1 MKLTKRDFLKNFG
14 IGAAALA
21 AGRALGDEA
30 VREPLPPGEYIADPA
45 YGTCRYIRDIPK
57 FPVDVPSAFM
67 KDGKIVQPARE
78 LTCFRETDVV
88 VVGGGPAGFA
98 AALASAR
105 AGAKTVLIERYG
117 SLGGLFTN
125 GLVLIIIGTAEGV
138 RGGEQRLVT
147 RGICKE
153 FMDRCAKAGRW
164 VSRTDRHHGLYQ
176 PTIDPEG
183 AKVMMDRMVRVEKNL
198 EVVFHCWGVDVIE
211 EARSKGEEGRCG
223 AESVVK
229 GVVFESKSGRQ
240 AVLAKRVVDCTG
252 DGDVAFQAGADF
264 RQITHNV
271 GFVYQLGNIGKA
283 TGACLTSKASEGFP
297 KIPNE
302 PIPGAFWKN
311 CLGPQSNGCSVE
323 DLTRAEFAHRES
335 MWNLVEKMRAT
346 HGYEDTYVMNS
357 CSQVGVRASRLIK
370 TDYTLDMSETNAHK
384 TFEDA
389 IGMSG
394 DDTFTRGAFQIPY
407 RTLLPQGVDNLL
419 VAGRA
424 IGVAPNVIDRV
435 RLIPVCMVTGQAAG
449 TAAALSVR
457 DNCTVRNLDVGG
469 LRRTLTAAGV
479 CLA

>member
-1 MKLTKRDFLKNFG
+1 MRMSTREFLKSLGFG
-14 IGAAALA
+14 SVLGVVSSAF
-21 AGRALGDEA
+21 GDEA
-30 VREPLPPGEYIADPA
+30 GSGVEGEGMIGDPK
-45 YGTCRYIRDIPK
+45 YGTCQYIKDIPR
-57 FPVDVPSAFM
+57 FPVDVPSAYL

-78 LTCFRETDVV
+78 IACFRDADVV

-105 AGAKTVLIERYG
+105 TGAKTVLIERYG

-147 RGICKE
+147 RGICEE
-153 FMDRCAKAGRW
+153 FMNRCKAEGKW
-164 VSRTDRHHGLYQ
+164 VYRTDSRHGPYQ

-183 AKVMMDRMVRVEKNL
+183 AKVLMDRMVRAEGNL
-198 EVVFHCWGVDVIE
+198 EVVFHSWGVDVIQDG
-211 EARSKGEEGRCG
+211 S
-223 AESVVK
+223 SVR
-229 GVVFESKSGRQ
+229 GVIFESKQGRQ
-240 AVLAKRVVDCTG
+240 AILAKRVVDCTG

-264 RQITHNV
+264 LQITHNI
-271 GFVYQLGNIGKA
+271 GFVYQMGNIGRA
-283 TGACLTSKASEGFP
+283 TGKDLTAKAADGFP

-311 CLGPQSNGCSVE
+311 NLGPQANGCSVE
-323 DLTRAEFAHRES
+323 DLTKAEFLHREN
-335 MWNLVEKMRAT
+335 MWQLVEKMRST
-346 HGYEDTYVMNS
+346 TGFEDTYIMNS

-370 TDYTLDMSETNAHK
+370 TDYTLDMSETNARK
-384 TFEDA
+384 TFKDV

-407 RTLLPQGVDNLL
+407 RTLLPSGIDNLL

-457 DNCTVRNLDVGG
+457 DDVTPRNLSTTR
-469 LRRTLTAAGV
+469 LKKTLVDANVHLGV
-479 CLA
+479 TLA

>member
-1 MKLTKRDFLKNFG
+1 MELSKRDFLKRLG
-14 IGAAALA
+14 LGSAALA
-21 AGRALGDEA
+21 AGRVFGDEA
-30 VREPLPPGEYIADPA
+30 SHEPLKPGEYIGDPY
-45 YGTCRYIRDIPK
+45 YGTCRYIRDIGK
-57 FPVDVPSAFM
+57 FPIDVPSAFL

-78 LTCFRETDVV
+78 IACFRETDVV

-105 AGAKTVLIERYG
+105 TGAKTVLIERYG

-147 RGICKE
+147 KGICEE
-153 FMDRCAKAGRW
+153 FMNRCKAAGKWLYR
-164 VSRTDRHHGLYQ
+164 VDDHHGPYQ

-183 AKVMMDRMVRVEKNL
+183 AKVLMDRMVRAEKNL
-198 EVVFHCWGVDVIE
+198 EVVFHCWGVDVIQD
-211 EARSKGEEGRCG
+211 GP
-223 AESVVK
+223 SVR
-229 GVVFESKSGRQ
+229 GVIFESKSGRQ
-240 AVLAKRVVDCTG
+240 AILAKRVVDCTG

-264 RQITHNV
+264 RQITHNI

-283 TGACLTSKASEGFP
+283 TGKDLTAKAADGFP

-311 CLGPQSNGCSVE
+311 NLGPQSNGCSVE
-323 DLTRAEFAHRES
+323 DLTKAEFLHREN
-335 MWNLVEKMRAT
+335 MWQLVEKMRAT
-346 HGYEDTYVMNS
+346 PGYEDTYVMNS
-357 CSQVGVRASRLIK
+357 CSQVGVRASRLIR

-384 TFEDA
+384 SFDDA

-394 DDTFTRGAFQIPY
+394 DDTFSRGAFQIPY
-407 RTLLPQGVDNLL
+407 RTLLPSGIDNLL

-449 TAAALSVR
+449 TAAALSVAR
-457 DNCTVRNLDVGG
+457 GCTPRGLDVAS
-469 LRRTLTAAGV
+469 LRTSLSSAGV
-479 CLA
+479 FL

>member
-1 MKLTKRDFLKNFG
+1 MKLTTRDFLKQLG
-14 IGAAALA
+14 LGSAAMV
-21 AGRALGDEA
+21 AGGVRADEA
-30 VREPLPPGEYIADPA
+30 SYEPLASGDYIADPA
-45 YGTCRYIRDIPK
+45 YGTCRYIKDIAK
-57 FPVDVPSAFM
+57 FPIDVPSAFL
-67 KDGKIVQPARE
+67 KDGKIIQPARE

-105 AGAKTVLIERYG
+105 TGAKTVLIERYG

-125 GLVLIIIGTAEGV
+125 GLVLIVIGTAEGV

-147 RGICKE
+147 KGICGE
-153 FMDRCAKAGRW
+153 FMERCRAAGKW
-164 VSRTDRHHGLYQ
+164 VYRVDGHHGPYQ

-183 AKVMMDRMVRVEKNL
+183 AKVLMDRMVRAEKNL

-211 EARSKGEEGRCG
+211 EGISQREEGR
-223 AESVVK
+223 SQKRVR

-240 AVLAKRVVDCTG
+240 AILAKQVIDCTG

-264 RQITHNV
+264 RQITHNI
-271 GFVYQLGNIGKA
+271 GFVYQMGNIGKA
-283 TGACLTSKASEGFP
+283 TGKDLTARAADGFP
-297 KIPNE
+297 KVPNE

-311 CLGPQSNGCSVE
+311 NLGPQSNGCSVE
-323 DLTRAEFAHRES
+323 DLTRAELEHREN
-335 MWNLVEKMRAT
+335 MWRLVEKMRAT
-346 HGYEDTYVMNS
+346 PGYEDTYVMNS

-370 TDYTLDMSETNAHK
+370 TDYTLDMSETNAHRV
-384 TFEDA
+384 FADA
-389 IGMSG
+389 IGLSG

-407 RTLLPQGVDNLL
+407 RTLLPSGIDNLL

-457 DNCTVRNLDVGG
+457 SGCAPRQIDVTQ
-469 LRRTLTAAGV
+469 LRDALLAANV

>member
-1 MKLTKRDFLKNFG
+1 MKLSTRDFLKQMG
-14 IGAAALA
+14 LGSVALA
-21 AGRALGDEA
+21 AGRAFGDEA
-30 VREPLPPGEYIADPA
+30 SHEPLEPGEYIGDPK
-45 YGTCRYIRDIPK
+45 YGTCKYIKDIGK
-57 FPVDVPSAFM
+57 FPVDVPSAFL

-78 LTCFRETDVV
+78 ITCYRETDVV

-105 AGAKTVLIERYG
+105 TGAKTVLIERYG

-147 RGICKE
+147 KGICGE
-153 FMDRCAKAGRW
+153 FMDRCKAAGKW
-164 VSRTDRHHGLYQ
+164 LYRTDSHHGPYQ

-183 AKVMMDRMVRVEKNL
+183 AKVMMDRMVRAEKNL
-198 EVVFHCWGVDVIE
+198 EVVFHCWGVDVIQD
-211 EARSKGEEGRCG
+211 G
-223 AESVVK
+223 ASVR
-229 GVVFESKSGRQ
+229 GVIFESKSGRQ
-240 AVLAKRVVDCTG
+240 AILAKRVVDCTG

-264 RQITHNV
+264 RQITHNI
-271 GFVYQLGNIGKA
+271 GFVYQMGNIGKA
-283 TGACLTSKASEGFP
+283 TGKDLTAKAADGFP

-311 CLGPQSNGCSVE
+311 NLGPQSNGCSVE
-323 DLTRAEFAHRES
+323 DLTKAEFLHREN
-335 MWNLVEKMRAT
+335 MWQLVEKMRAT
-346 HGYEDTYVMNS
+346 PGYEDTYVMNS

-370 TDYTLDMSETNAHK
+370 TDHTLDMSETNAHK

-407 RTLLPQGVDNLL
+407 RTLLPSGIDNLL

-449 TAAALSVR
+449 TAAALSVAK
-457 DNCTVRNLDVGG
+457 DCTPRGLDVTS
-469 LRRTLTAAGV
+469 LRASLSSAGV
-479 CLA
+479 LL

>member
-1 MKLTKRDFLKNFG
+1 MELSKRDFLKRLG
-14 IGAAALA
+14 LGSAALA
-21 AGRALGDEA
+21 VGRVLGDEA
-30 VREPLPPGEYIADPA
+30 SHEPLKPGEYIGDPR
-45 YGTCRYIRDIPK
+45 YWTCRYIKDIGK
-57 FPVDVPSAFM
+57 FPVDVPSAFL

-78 LTCFRETDVV
+78 IACFRKTDVV

-105 AGAKTVLIERYG
+105 TGAKTVLIERYG

-125 GLVLIIIGTAEGV
+125 GLVLIVIGTAEGV

-147 RGICKE
+147 KGICGE
-153 FMDRCAKAGRW
+153 FMDRCKAAGKW
-164 VSRTDRHHGLYQ
+164 FYKTDSHHGPYQ

-183 AKVMMDRMVRVEKNL
+183 AKVLMDRMVRAERNL
-198 EVVFHCWGVDVIE
+198 EVVFHCWGVDVIQDG
-211 EARSKGEEGRCG
+211 S
-223 AESVVK
+223 SVR

-240 AVLAKRVVDCTG
+240 AILAKRVVDCTG

-264 RQITHNV
+264 RQITHNI

-283 TGACLTSKASEGFP
+283 RGKDLTAKATDGFP

-311 CLGPQSNGCSVE
+311 ELGPQSNGCSVE
-323 DLTRAEFAHRES
+323 DLTKAEFLHREN
-335 MWNLVEKMRAT
+335 MWQLVEKMRAT
-346 HGYEDTYVMNS
+346 PGYEDTYVMNS
-357 CSQVGVRASRLIK
+357 CSQVGVRASRLIR
-370 TDYTLDMSETNAHK
+370 TDHTLDMSETGAHR

-407 RTLLPQGVDNLL
+407 RTLLPSGIDNLL

-449 TAAALSVR
+449 TAAALSLTQGVSP
-457 DNCTVRNLDVGG
+457 RNVSVGK
-469 LRRTLTAAGV
+469 LRARLADDGV
-479 CLA
+479 CLS